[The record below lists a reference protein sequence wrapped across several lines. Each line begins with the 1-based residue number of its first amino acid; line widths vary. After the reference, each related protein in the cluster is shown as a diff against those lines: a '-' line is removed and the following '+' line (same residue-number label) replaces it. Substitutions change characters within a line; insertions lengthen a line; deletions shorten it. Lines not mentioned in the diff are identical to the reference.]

1 MTTAAAQDEV
11 KLMPWWLV
19 LIEGIALIVLGLLFL
34 AKPGMTTLVLV
45 QFLGIYW
52 LVAGMFRIISI
63 FLDRAMWGWKLFA
76 GILGII
82 AGLIVV
88 RNPLWSTV
96 ILGNTLIVLVGIM
109 SIVMGAISL
118 WRAFKGA
125 GWGEGILGAVSILL
139 GVLLLANVWLFT
151 FSLPWT
157 LGLLSIVGGILA
169 IWGAFQVKKLEEE
182 LDKQAAAAAAGPGA
196 AVRAVAYEVVE
207 KAPAVETAA
216 PAEEVAAAAISVDE
230 LAEAAAEGGA
240 DAKIKAWL
248 GLSVDADLKEALR
261 GSAFQTGLEYIEGVG
276 PVYAGK
282 LEAIGI
288 NSPLDLLVKGAT
300 RKGREEIA
308 EQADISSKLVLEWVN
323 HVDLYRIKGVG
334 SEYADLLEEAG
345 VDTVVELAQ
354 RNAVNLY
361 NKLVAVNAE
370 RKLVRQLPGQSQV
383 TQWVGQ
389 AKELPRV
396 IAYD

>member
-19 LIEGIALIVLGLLFL
+19 LLEGIALIVLGLLFL
-34 AKPGMTTLVLV
+34 AKPGMTTLVVV

-63 FLDRAMWGWKLFA
+63 FLDRAMWAWKLFA

-96 ILGNTLIVLVGIM
+96 ILGNTLIVLVGII

-125 GWGEGILGAVSILL
+125 GWGEGILGAVSVVL
-139 GVLLLANVWLFT
+139 GILLLANVWAFT
-151 FSLPWT
+151 FSLPWS
-157 LGLLSIVGGILA
+157 LGLLSIIGGVLA

-182 LDKQAAAAAAGPGA
+182 LDKRAAAEAVGSAAAA
-196 AVRAVAYEVVE
+196 RAVAYDVTETPVVE
-207 KAPAVETAA
+207 SAA
-216 PAEEVAAAAISVDE
+216 RIEEVAEATVSADE
-230 LAEAAAEGGA
+230 LAEAAAEGGE
-240 DAKIKAWL
+240 DARIKAWL
-248 GLSVDADLKEALR
+248 GLGADADLKEALR

-308 EQADISSKLVLEWVN
+308 ERADISHKLVLEWVN
-323 HVDLYRIKGVG
+323 HVDLFRIKGVG
-334 SEYADLLEEAG
+334 SEYADLLEAGG

-354 RNAVNLY
+354 RNAANLY
-361 NKLVAVNAE
+361 GKLLAVNAE
-370 RKLVRQLPGQSQV
+370 KKLVRHLPGQAQV
-383 TQWVGQ
+383 AQWVWQ

-396 IAYD
+396 ITYD

>member
-19 LIEGIALIVLGLLFL
+19 LLEGIALIVLGLLFL
-34 AKPGMTTLVLV
+34 AKPGMTTLVVV

-63 FLDRAMWGWKLFA
+63 FLDRAMWAWKLFA

-96 ILGNTLIVLVGIM
+96 ILGNTLIVLVGII

-125 GWGEGILGAVSILL
+125 GWGEGILGAVSVVL
-139 GVLLLANVWLFT
+139 GILLLANVWAFT
-151 FSLPWT
+151 FSLPWS
-157 LGLLSIVGGILA
+157 LGLLSIIGGVLA

-182 LDKQAAAAAAGPGA
+182 LDKRAAAEAVGSAAAA
-196 AVRAVAYEVVE
+196 RAVAYDVTETPVVE
-207 KAPAVETAA
+207 SAA
-216 PAEEVAAAAISVDE
+216 RIEEVAEATVSADE
-230 LAEAAAEGGA
+230 LAEAAAEGGE
-240 DAKIKAWL
+240 DARIKAWL
-248 GLSVDADLKEALR
+248 GLGADADLKEALR

-308 EQADISSKLVLEWVN
+308 ERADISHKLVLEWVN
-323 HVDLYRIKGVG
+323 HVDLFRIKGVG
-334 SEYADLLEEAG
+334 SEYADLLEAGG

-354 RNAVNLY
+354 RNAANLY
-361 NKLVAVNAE
+361 GKLLAVNAE
-370 RKLVRQLPGQSQV
+370 KKLVRHLPGQAQV
-383 TQWVGQ
+383 AQWVGQ

-396 IAYD
+396 ITYD

>member
-1 MTTAAAQDEV
+1 MTAAATQDEV

-19 LIEGIALIVLGLLFL
+19 LLEGIALIVLGLLFL
-34 AKPGMTTLVLV
+34 AKPGMTTLVVV
-45 QFLGIYW
+45 QLLGIYW

-139 GVLLLANVWLFT
+139 GILLLANVWLFT

-157 LGLLSIVGGILA
+157 LGLLSIVGGVLA
-169 IWGAFQVKKLEEE
+169 IWGSFQVKKLQEQ
-182 LDKQAAAAAAGPGA
+182 LDEQAAKAAAVPARA
-196 AVRAVAYEVVE
+196 AAYDL
-207 KAPAVETAA
+207 TAA
-216 PAEEVAAAAISVDE
+216 PDEPKETVVAAVAVVEEPEVAETVAEVDE
-230 LAEAAAEGGA
+230 
-240 DAKIKAWL
+240 DAKIKQWL
-248 GLSVDADLKEALR
+248 GLSADVNLKEALR

-282 LEAIGI
+282 LEEIGI
-288 NSPLDLLVKGAT
+288 RSPLDLLVKGAT
-300 RKGREEIA
+300 PKGRTEIA
-308 EQADISSKLVLEWVN
+308 EHAGISGKLVLEWVN

-345 VDTVVELAQ
+345 VDTVIELAQ
-354 RNAVNLY
+354 RNAANLY
-361 NKLVAVNAE
+361 HKLVAVNE
-370 RKLVRQLPGQSQV
+370 EKKLVRQLPGQSQV
-383 TQWVGQ
+383 MQWIEQ
-389 AKELPRV
+389 AKGLPRV
-396 IAYD
+396 ITYN

>member
-1 MTTAAAQDEV
+1 
-11 KLMPWWLV
+11 MPWWLV

-52 LVAGMFRIISI
+52 LVAGVFRIISI

-109 SIVMGAISL
+109 SIVIGAISL

-125 GWGEGILGAVSILL
+125 GWGEGILGAVSILF
-139 GVLLLANVWLFT
+139 GILLLANVWLFT

-157 LGLLSIVGGILA
+157 LGLLSIIGGVLA
-169 IWGAFQVKKLEEE
+169 IWAAFQVKKLEEE
-182 LDKQAAAAAAGPGA
+182 LERQASVAAT
-196 AVRAVAYEVVE
+196 RAVGYDVAET
-207 KAPAVETAA
+207 PAA
-216 PAEEVAAAAISVDE
+216 EVAMPVEQVAEATVSVEE
-230 LAEAAAEGGA
+230 LAEAAAESGE

-248 GLSVDADLKEALR
+248 GLGTGVDLKEALR

-276 PVYAGK
+276 AVYAEK
-282 LEAIGI
+282 LGAIGI
-288 NSPLDLLVKGAT
+288 KSPLDLLVKGAT

-308 EQADISSKLVLEWVN
+308 RQADISPKLVLEWVN

-354 RNAVNLY
+354 RNAVNLH
-361 NKLVAVNAE
+361 NKLVAVNE
-370 RKLVRQLPGQSQV
+370 EKRLVRQLPGQSQV
-383 TQWVGQ
+383 KQWVGQ

-396 IAYD
+396 ITYD

>member
-34 AKPGMTTLVLV
+34 AKPGMTAEVLV

-125 GWGEGILGAVSILL
+125 GWGEGILGVVSILL
-139 GVLLLANVWLFT
+139 GILLLTNVWLFT

-157 LGLLSIVGGILA
+157 LGLLSIIGGVLA

-182 LDKQAAAAAAGPGA
+182 LERQAPVTATRAVGYDVTETPAAEAAPPVEQVTEATVSVEELAQAAAESG
-196 AVRAVAYEVVE
+196 
-207 KAPAVETAA
+207 
-216 PAEEVAAAAISVDE
+216 D
-230 LAEAAAEGGA
+230 

-248 GLSVDADLKEALR
+248 GLSADVDLKEALR

-276 PVYAGK
+276 AVYAGK
-282 LEAIGI
+282 LGAISI
-288 NSPLDLLVKGAT
+288 KSPLDLLVMGAT

-308 EQADISSKLVLEWVN
+308 EQADISPKLVLEWVN

-361 NKLVAVNAE
+361 NKLVTVNE
-370 RKLVRQLPGQSQV
+370 EKKLVRQLPGQSQV

-396 IAYD
+396 ISYD

>member
-52 LVAGMFRIISI
+52 LVAGVFRIISI

-109 SIVMGAISL
+109 SIVIGAISL

-125 GWGEGILGAVSILL
+125 GWGEGILGAVSILF
-139 GVLLLANVWLFT
+139 GILLLANVWLFT

-157 LGLLSIVGGILA
+157 LGLLSIIGGVLA
-169 IWGAFQVKKLEEE
+169 IWAAFQVKKLEEE
-182 LDKQAAAAAAGPGA
+182 LERQASVAAT
-196 AVRAVAYEVVE
+196 RAVGYDVAET
-207 KAPAVETAA
+207 PAA
-216 PAEEVAAAAISVDE
+216 EVAMPVEQVAEATVSVEE
-230 LAEAAAEGGA
+230 LAEAAAESGE

-248 GLSVDADLKEALR
+248 GLGTGVDLKEALR

-276 PVYAGK
+276 AVYAEK
-282 LEAIGI
+282 LGAIGI
-288 NSPLDLLVKGAT
+288 KSPLDLLVKGAT

-308 EQADISSKLVLEWVN
+308 RQADISPKLVLEWVN

-354 RNAVNLY
+354 RNAVNLH
-361 NKLVAVNAE
+361 NKLVAVNE
-370 RKLVRQLPGQSQV
+370 EKRLVRQLPGQSQV
-383 TQWVGQ
+383 KQWVGQ

-396 IAYD
+396 ITYD